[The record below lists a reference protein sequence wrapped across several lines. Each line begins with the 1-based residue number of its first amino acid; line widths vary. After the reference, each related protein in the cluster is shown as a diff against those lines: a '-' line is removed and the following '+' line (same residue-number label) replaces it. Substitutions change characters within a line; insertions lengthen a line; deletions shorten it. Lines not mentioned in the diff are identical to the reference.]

1 MDYVLTLR
9 RKRQTVTYLTKA
21 SVENAARTQESVVGE
36 GSLLEVSPNGYLTFS
51 HIKTLT

>member
-21 SVENAARTQESVVGE
+21 SVENAARMQERVVEE
-36 GSLLEVSPNGYLTFS
+36 GSFLEVQMNT
-51 HIKTLT
+51 